1 MKYTLLFILLSSS
14 IFTFSQNKLT
24 GSFSALANQTIR
36 LVGFNGFDIY
46 PIDSVKAS
54 AEGAFSLNY
63 AQQDYGMAYLASTD
77 NKSFI
82 VVLVNEAMQISGE
95 SFAAPETIRIRGS
108 RENEW
113 FGRYATEHPRREQA
127 LSAWDYLEKIY
138 QKDSLFAVNARP
150 KKEIERE
157 RNRIKDEDRQ
167 FLAGLPSTSYVS
179 WYLPVRKLVSSAGT
193 VAQYRTDE
201 LPATIEAF
209 RALDYTDARIYKSGL
224 LREALEA
231 HFWLIENSG
240 RSLDSVY
247 VEMNKSIDRMMPTL
261 ITDERKFNEITDFLF
276 KLLEKRSLFGA
287 SEYLALKVL
296 NEQSCT
302 LNNDLAAQLESYRAM
317 KKGNVAP
324 DIVFEIELIVGS
336 EVNSAGKTHPDT
348 GLTNPQHSAG
358 NANQPAKPL
367 TLSTGNANQSAKPL
381 TLSTGNSNR
390 PAKPARLSDLRS
402 AYTLVV
408 FGASWCPSCQSEL
421 SQLSALYPNWK
432 QLGVEVLFV
441 SLDEKPDEFR
451 NFARN
456 FLFISYCDYNKWK
469 SSAVID
475 YHVFATPTL
484 YLLDANRKII
494 LRPTSVR
501 QVDAWV
507 DWYLVKNNK
516 N

>member
-1 MKYTLLFILLSSS
+1 MKKSLLFLLLSFS

-24 GSFSALANQTIR
+24 GSFPALANQTIR

-46 PIDSVKAS
+46 PVDSVKAS
-54 AEGAFSLNY
+54 AEGAFSLHY
-63 AQQDYGMAYLASTD
+63 APQDYGMAYLASPD

-82 VVLVNEAMQISGE
+82 VVLANESMQFSGE

-157 RNRIKDEDRQ
+157 RNRIKDEDRL

-324 DIVFEIELIVGS
+324 DIDFEIEL
-336 EVNSAGKTHPDT
+336 
-348 GLTNPQHSAG
+348 TN
-358 NANQPAKPL
+358 N
-367 TLSTGNANQSAKPL
+367 TNQSP
-381 TLSTGNSNR
+381 
-390 PAKPARLSDLRS
+390 KPARLSDLRS

-469 SSAVID
+469 SPAVID

-501 QVDAWV
+501 QMDAWV

>member
-1 MKYTLLFILLSSS
+1 MKNTLLFLLFSSS
-14 IFTFSQNKLT
+14 IFVFSKNSLT

-63 AQQDYGMAYLASTD
+63 APQDYGMAYLASAD

-82 VVLVNEAMQISGE
+82 VVLANESMQLSGE
-95 SFAAPETIRIRGS
+95 SFAVPETIRTSGS

-113 FGRYATEHPRREQA
+113 FGQYASGHPRREQA

-138 QKDSLFAVNARP
+138 RMDSLFAVHPRP

-157 RNRIKDEDRQ
+157 RNRIKDEDKR
-167 FLAGLPSTSYVS
+167 FLTGLPSTSYVS

-193 VAQYRTDE
+193 IAQYRTEE

-209 RALDYTDARIYKSGL
+209 RTLDYTDARMYKSGL

-247 VEMNKSIDRMMPTL
+247 VEMNKSIDRMMPSL

-287 SEYLALKVL
+287 SEYLAMKVL

-324 DIVFEIELIVGS
+324 DIDFEIEFVNGS
-336 EVNSAGKTHPDT
+336 AFYSEGKTHPES
-348 GLTNPQHSAG
+348 GLTNPQLFTG
-358 NANQPAKPL
+358 KENPLVKP
-367 TLSTGNANQSAKPL
+367 S
-381 TLSTGNSNR
+381 
-390 PAKPARLSDLRS
+390 RLSDLRS

-421 SQLSALYPNWK
+421 TQLSSLYSNWK
-432 QLGVEVLFV
+432 QQGVEVLFV
-441 SLDEKPDEFR
+441 SLDDKPDEFR
-451 NFARN
+451 NYARN
-456 FLFISYCDYNKWK
+456 FPFMSYCDYKKWQ
-469 SSAVID
+469 SPAAID

-484 YLLDANRKII
+484 YLLDAHRKII
-494 LRPTSVR
+494 LRPTSAR
-501 QVDAWV
+501 QVDAWI

>member
-1 MKYTLLFILLSSS
+1 MILKEENDRMYPDKHSTMKKTLLFLLLSCS

-24 GSFSALANQTIR
+24 GSFSTLANQTIR

-54 AEGAFSLNY
+54 AEGAFILNY
-63 AQQDYGMAYLASTD
+63 TLQDYGMAYLASTD

-82 VVLVNEAMQISGE
+82 VVLANEIMQISGE

-113 FGRYATEHPRREQA
+113 FGRYATEQPRREQA

-150 KKEIERE
+150 KKEIEWE

-167 FLAGLPSTSYVS
+167 FLAGLPTTSYVS

-193 VAQYRTDE
+193 VAQYRTNE

-209 RALDYTDARIYKSGL
+209 RALDYTDARMYKSGL

-261 ITDERKFNEITDFLF
+261 ITNEHKFNEITDFLF

-324 DIVFEIELIVGS
+324 DIVFEIELIVRKNF
-336 EVNSAGKTHPDT
+336 NSAKNT
-348 GLTNPQHSAG
+348 
-358 NANQPAKPL
+358 PAT
-367 TLSTGNANQSAKPL
+367 TLSEIEQPNRSLSANNNNQ
-381 TLSTGNSNR
+381 NS
-390 PAKPARLSDLRS
+390 KPARLSDLRS

-421 SQLSALYPNWK
+421 SQLSSLYSNWK

-451 NFARN
+451 NYARN
-456 FLFISYCDYNKWK
+456 FPFISYCDYNKWK
-469 SSAVID
+469 SPAAID

-507 DWYLVKNNK
+507 DWYLVKNIK

>member
-1 MKYTLLFILLSSS
+1 MLAILCNFKKHSTMKKSLLFILLSS
-14 IFTFSQNKLT
+14 IFAFSQNKLT

-36 LVGFNGFDIY
+36 MVGFNGFDIY

-63 AQQDYGMAYLASTD
+63 TLQDYGMAYLASTD
-77 NKSFI
+77 NKPFI
-82 VVLVNEAMQISGE
+82 VVLANESMQLSGE

-209 RALDYTDARIYKSGL
+209 RALDYTDARMYKSGL

-261 ITDERKFNEITDFLF
+261 ITNERKFNEITDFLF

-302 LNNDLAAQLESYRAM
+302 LNNDLAAQLESYRSM

-324 DIVFEIELIVGS
+324 DIDFEIELIVGS
-336 EVNSAGKTHPDT
+336 TTNPEGKTLPGS
-348 GLTNPQHSAG
+348 GL
-358 NANQPAKPL
+358 AN
-367 TLSTGNANQSAKPL
+367 NNNQS
-381 TLSTGNSNR
+381 S
-390 PAKPARLSDLRS
+390 KPARLSDLHS

-421 SQLSALYPNWK
+421 SQLSSHYSNWK

-451 NFARN
+451 NYALN
-456 FLFISYCDYNKWK
+456 FPFISYCDYNKWK
-469 SSAVID
+469 SPAAID

-501 QVDAWV
+501 QMDAWV

>member
-1 MKYTLLFILLSSS
+1 MKKTLLFILLSSS
-14 IFTFSQNKLT
+14 LFTFSQNKLT

-63 AQQDYGMAYLASTD
+63 APQDYGMAYLASTD

-82 VVLVNEAMQISGE
+82 VVLANEIMQISGE

-138 QKDSLFAVNARP
+138 LKDSLFAVNARP

-157 RNRIKDEDRQ
+157 RMRIKDEDRL
-167 FLAGLPSTSYVS
+167 FLAGLPSNSYVS

-193 VAQYRTDE
+193 VAQYRTEE

-324 DIVFEIELIVGS
+324 DIDFEIELIVGKDF
-336 EVNSAGKTHPDT
+336 NSA
-348 GLTNPQHSAG
+348 TNAPVTTLSETEQPSHSLSAG
-358 NANQPAKPL
+358 NNH
-367 TLSTGNANQSAKPL
+367 QSPK
-381 TLSTGNSNR
+381 S
-390 PAKPARLSDLRS
+390 ARLSDLRS

-421 SQLSALYPNWK
+421 SHLSSLYSNWK

-451 NFARN
+451 NYARN
-456 FLFISYCDYNKWK
+456 FPFISYCDYNKWK
-469 SSAVID
+469 SPAVID

-501 QVDAWV
+501 QMDAWV